1 MAKVKTTTILLALMV
16 PLLIAPSAN
25 ALSSST
31 IASIPDATASRRPPQ
46 HFAID
51 CPACGKPMV
60 RVRRKINGVWVWVWF
75 CPEPTC
81 N

>member
-1 MAKVKTTTILLALMV
+1 MAKTKSITILLALMA
-16 PLLIAPSAN
+16 PLWAAPSAN
-25 ALSSST
+25 AGT
-31 IASIPDATASRRPPQ
+31 IASIQDARIAL
-46 HFAID
+46 D